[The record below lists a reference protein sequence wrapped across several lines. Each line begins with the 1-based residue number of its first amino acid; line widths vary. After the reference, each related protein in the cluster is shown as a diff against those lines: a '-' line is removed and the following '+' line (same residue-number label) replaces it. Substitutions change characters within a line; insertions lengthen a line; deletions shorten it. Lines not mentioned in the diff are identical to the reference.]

1 MGAGIGSRAVM
12 ELTDALSFARTTRQS
27 VLTTIRSNGRPQ
39 LSNVLHS
46 VSDAGIIR
54 ISVTA
59 DRAKYKNL
67 RREPWAALHVTR
79 EDFYA
84 YAVIEGDVELS
95 PVSTSVD
102 DPVVEEMIEVY
113 RSMMG
118 EHEDWPA
125 YRQAMVD
132 DKRAL
137 VLLTPT
143 RAYGMVPQG

>member
-1 MGAGIGSRAVM
+1 MD
-12 ELTDALSFARTTRQS
+12 LTDALAFARTTRQS

-46 VSDAGIIR
+46 VSEDGIIR
-54 ISVTA
+54 ISITA

-95 PVSTSVD
+95 PVPTSLD
-102 DPVVEEMIEVY
+102 DPAQDELIELY
-113 RSMMG
+113 RSAIG
-118 EHEDWPA
+118 EHDDWQA
-125 YRQAMVD
+125 YRQAMID
-132 DKRAL
+132 DKRS
-137 VLLTPT
+137 VVRITPT